1 MNRFEYLRPNSVSE
15 AVAAGAE
22 PGSAYLAGGTNLL
35 DLMKAGIARPTRL
48 VDVTRLPGLDRIE
61 RCADGALRI
70 GALVR
75 NATLAHDQDFV
86 RSYPSVAEALLSGAS
101 AQLRNAATVG
111 GNIMQRSRH
120 VFHAALASV
129 SDAPA
134 IDASEEDGRYSAVLG
149 WSKACSAVHPSD
161 FCVPLVA
168 LDAKVEIEGNTGR
181 REVSLENFYH
191 LPEDS
196 PEIATV
202 LQPGDLITAVIL
214 PTRAG
219 TFSPNTSY
227 LKLRERTSYAFALVS
242 AVACLDIEDGKI
254 AEARIALGGVAPKP
268 WRARSAEDLLK
279 GEVPGE
285 AAFRRAANVALADAR
300 PSRDNAFKIELSR
313 RVVLRVLL
321 SAANG
326 SPQRLPPLP
335 SSPFSTTPGVHQ

>member
-15 AVAAGAE
+15 AVAAGSE

-48 VDVTRLPGLDRIE
+48 VDVTRLPDLDRIE
-61 RCADGALRI
+61 RRADGTLRI

-129 SDAPA
+129 SDAA
-134 IDASEEDGRYSAVLG
+134 EDDGRYSAILG

-168 LDAKVEIEGNTGR
+168 LDAKVEIEGKTGR

-202 LQPGDLITAVIL
+202 LQPGDLISAVIL
-214 PTRAG
+214 PARAG
-219 TFSPNTSY
+219 TFSPHTSY

-268 WRARSAEDLLK
+268 WRARSAEDVLK
-279 GEVPGE
+279 GAVPGE
-285 AAFRRAANVALADAR
+285 AAFRRAADVALADAR

-321 SAANG
+321 SAAKG
-326 SPQRLPPLP
+326 SPDRLPPLP
-335 SSPFSTTPGVHQ
+335 SSPFSTTPGVPHDA